1 MFSEAASNISV
12 GAAAGDNDEV
22 KIQLLDTENEVE
34 LTNKSYSMKKLKQHN
49 ATLTYGS
56 FLKSSTLQGSG
67 EEKNMGSISN
77 VDIEIKPVTVISDEE
92 LFRVC
97 GGRTAHK
104 SARHG
109 LKLEGKLRRV
119 EEQEKEFLEKIKK
132 AREASKPN
140 DIAASSKNGKRAQIL
155 LNSSTESNQGDNSL
169 PLEDDGKDYSIEFD
183 TKRKRKRDK
192 QKTSELASKILVMDL
207 DGTPQP
213 KKTKCLELIPEVD
226 EKINQK
232 KKKKKSKKQKNKDRK
247 TEEFKDDDDEGSNN
261 LSRKSKKK
269 KSEHAEGMS
278 SIKKSTRLLSNDENS
293 SLDNTTH
300 DQDPISDIEMATN
313 KKKRSKKS
321 KRRKQKSESK
331 KVLEIFEKQLNF
343 SIS

>member
-12 GAAAGDNDEV
+12 GTATGDNDEV
-22 KIQLLDTENEVE
+22 KIQLLDSENEVE
-34 LTNKSYSMKKLKQHN
+34 LTNKSYSMKKLKKQN

-67 EEKNMGSISN
+67 EQKNMGSISN
-77 VDIEIKPVTVISDEE
+77 LDIEIKPVTVISDEE

-132 AREASKPN
+132 AKEAAKPA
-140 DIAASSKNGKRAQIL
+140 DIATSSKSGKRAQIL
-155 LNSSTESNQGDNSL
+155 LNSSTESNQEENSL
-169 PLEDDGKDYSIEFD
+169 PLEDDSKDYSIEFD

-192 QKTSELASKILVMDL
+192 LKTSELASKILVMDL
-207 DGTPQP
+207 DGAPAP
-213 KKTKCLELIPEVD
+213 KKTKSLELIPEVD
-226 EKINQK
+226 EKVNQ
-232 KKKKKSKKQKNKDRK
+232 KKKKKSKKQKNKDK
-247 TEEFKDDDDEGSNN
+247 QIDEFNDDDDEGSNN
-261 LSRKSKKK
+261 KSRKSKKK
-269 KSEHAEGMS
+269 RSEQAEEMS
-278 SIKKSTRLLSNDENS
+278 FVKNSAKLLSTDENS
-293 SLDNTTH
+293 SLDNATH
-300 DQDPISDIEMATN
+300 DQDPISDDIEMATN

-321 KRRKQKSESK
+321 KRRKQKNETK
-331 KVLEIFEKQLNF
+331 KVLEIFEKQLNL

>member
-12 GAAAGDNDEV
+12 GTGAGDNDEV

-34 LTNKSYSMKKLKQHN
+34 LTNKSYSMKKLKKYN

-67 EEKNMGSISN
+67 EQKNMGSISN
-77 VDIEIKPVTVISDEE
+77 IDIEIKPVTVISDEE

-132 AREASKPN
+132 AKEGSKPA
-140 DIAASSKNGKRAQIL
+140 DIATSSKSGKRAQIL

-169 PLEDDGKDYSIEFD
+169 PLEDDSKDYSIEFD

-207 DGTPQP
+207 DGVPAP
-213 KKTKCLELIPEVD
+213 KKTKSLELIPEVD
-226 EKINQK
+226 EKVNQ
-232 KKKKKSKKQKNKDRK
+232 KKKKKSKKQKNKDK
-247 TEEFKDDDDEGSNN
+247 QVDEFNDNNYEGSNN
-261 LSRKSKKK
+261 KSRKSKKK
-269 KSEHAEGMS
+269 RSGQAEEINSPNKSV
-278 SIKKSTRLLSNDENS
+278 KLLTNDENS
-293 SLDNTTH
+293 SLDNITH
-300 DQDPISDIEMATN
+300 DQDPISDVEMATN

-321 KRRKQKSESK
+321 KRRKQKSETK